1 MASVARYY
9 ILNKKRQEQ
18 AGNQK
23 CQKCLQMGHW
33 TYECKNKRKYLQR
46 DSRTTVMKKKLK
58 SVKNTSYNNKSVFST
73 GEEKSESDE
82 SSSSEDESDDSDD
95 SSSTDSSSDSSDQS
109 SSSSTSES
117 SSISTSSTSS
127 SEDSDSDD
135 EPKRK
140 RKKR

>member
-46 DSRTTVMKKKLK
+46 DSRTAVMKKKLK
-58 SVKNTSYNNKSVFST
+58 SVKTTSYNNKSVFST

-117 SSISTSSTSS
+117 SSSSTSN
-127 SEDSDSDD
+127 SEDSDSDSDD